1 MALHRLTLIVMGVP
15 NVDEVASYYTQF
27 GLNPSDT
34 RKFTTTDGGHQLT
47 LTQAPIRTL
56 VELGVGVDDPDD
68 LDRVERR
75 LTALEVEVQRDATS
89 LTAHEPMAGFRVT
102 LSVTPRIVQAPAER
116 VEYNLPGRDDRPDVR
131 APGLLRKGPVVPRKL
146 GHVVI
151 GSTDHEVTTRFF
163 VEGIGFKVSDSIRDR
178 AAFMRCS
185 PDHHNVFVQAAPV
198 NFLHHTA
205 WQVEDVDEV
214 GRGAMAM
221 LAEHPER
228 HAWGPG
234 RHYVGSNFFW
244 YLQDPAGNFS
254 EYYSDIDAILDDQ
267 LWEPGIFEGPQ
278 GLFAWGP
285 PPPASFL
292 APEDLAAMMTGS
304 HTAS

>member
-1 MALHRLTLIVMGVP
+1 
-15 NVDEVASYYTQF
+15 
-27 GLNPSDT
+27 
-34 RKFTTTDGGHQLT
+34 
-47 LTQAPIRTL
+47 
-56 VELGVGVDDPDD
+56 
-68 LDRVERR
+68 
-75 LTALEVEVQRDATS
+75 
-89 LTAHEPMAGFRVT
+89 
-102 LSVTPRIVQAPAER
+102 
-116 VEYNLPGRDDRPDVR
+116 EYNLPGRDDRPDVR

-151 GSTDHEVTTRFF
+151 GSTDHEVTERFF
-163 VEGIGFKVSDSIRDR
+163 MQGIGFKLSDSIRDR

-185 PDHHNVFVQAAPV
+185 ADHHNLFVQAAPV

-254 EYYSDIDAILDDQ
+254 EYYSDIDAIIDDQ
-267 LWEPGIFEGPQ
+267 MWEPGIFEGPQ

-285 PPPASFL
+285 PPPPSFL

-304 HTAS
+304 HSAS